1 MEDVMHDRALRVTS
15 VVFVVAL
22 LVHGADHVRRGID
35 VMTTQVLAG
44 GTLQFALALVAVA
57 LVFRRHHAAAAVAA
71 AVGFGSA
78 LGFVSAHLLPHWG
91 AFSDA
96 YVGSPVAPGVTAF
109 SWVTALLEIAADVAF
124 GWAGVIAL
132 RRPPAPARPRP

>member
-1 MEDVMHDRALRVTS
+1 MNDRALRTTS
-15 VVFVVAL
+15 LLFVVAL

-35 VMTTQVLAG
+35 VMTTQVLVAG
-44 GTLQFALALVAVA
+44 TVQFALAFVAVV
-57 LVFRRHHAAAAVAA
+57 LVLRRHPAAAAVAA
-71 AVGFGSA
+71 GIGLGSA

-109 SWVTALLEIAADVAF
+109 SWVTAILEIAADVAF
-124 GWAGVIAL
+124 GWVGL
-132 RRPPAPARPRP
+132 RAFHRRLRPLEPAPAA